1 MKIKSLQFYDYRV
14 FYSTKEEDK
23 KDYLI
28 EVDAKNLLFYGE
40 NGSGKTSLYKGLK
53 DVVHQIDYEKH
64 FQSILLDD
72 GFIEI
77 VFDDESIERV
87 TAAGV
92 KASKA
97 ELINI
102 SKLNG
107 FLSYKELLRTHFNED
122 DEINFF
128 DLIVNNILKEHTLGT
143 LGKLQTAWENLLAKD
158 LENEKTEIERSVDV
172 QITADEAREQI
183 EKLYAD
189 YDVEVTKFSDELAV
203 LLNTINTDIKEIIT
217 YFHQGI
223 EIELELTPITSANFS
238 NPELKANVKYAATG
252 LSSFHLFLNEAKLS
266 AIAISIYLTA
276 LKSNPTQN
284 AIKFLFLDDVF
295 LGLDLS
301 NRLPLIDIL
310 KERFSEWQ
318 IFLTTYDRH
327 WFEVAKQHLNADWKA
342 IEMYATSLEGKLFD
356 KPLIIQSNDYFVKA
370 QNYFN
375 AGDYPASLNY
385 LRKELEKQ
393 IATRLP
399 EESTRHYEG
408 RLHQLVHLWDLLVE
422 RYNRNNQGQLITEK
436 IKNEL
441 QLVRFSLL
449 NPQSHDNLSSPVY
462 KYELQRAI
470 DLVKEIQAIPIIR
483 GVTLLAT
490 GMDLFFKHPDLNYT
504 LTLELLEDWQ
514 IDIVGSVKTHSYP
527 NCKLKH
533 WQFGDSD
540 YYKTHNNTS
549 GTKPEKLPEGKLNT
563 IRNNLIGQALLQPLT
578 EESFN
583 ANTTFEKIWTVKE
596 LIEKS
601 DNPKKDNWFCRI
613 FRK

>member
-23 KDYLI
+23 KDYFI
-28 EVDAKNLLFYGE
+28 AVDAKNLLLYGE

-64 FQSILLDD
+64 FQSLLLDD

-77 VFDDESIERV
+77 IFDDGSVEKV

-102 SKLNG
+102 SKLNS
-107 FLSYKELLRTHFNED
+107 FLSYKELLRTHFNEN

-128 DLIVNNILKEHTLGT
+128 ELIVNNILKEHTLGT
-143 LGKLQTAWENLLAKD
+143 LGQLQTAWEKLLKKD
-158 LENEKTEIERSVDV
+158 LENEKTEIEKSVDV

-189 YDVEVTKFSDELAV
+189 YDVEVTRFSDELTV
-203 LLNTINTDIKEIIT
+203 LLNTINTDIKEIIA

-223 EIELELTPITSANFS
+223 EIEFALTPITSANFS
-238 NPELKANVKYAATG
+238 SPELKANVKYAATG

-295 LGLDLS
+295 LGLELS
-301 NRLPLIDIL
+301 NRLPLLDIL
-310 KERFSEWQ
+310 KDKFSDWQ

-327 WFEVAKQHLNADWKA
+327 WFEVAKQHLNNDWKA
-342 IEMYATSLEGKLFD
+342 IEMYATSIEGELFD
-356 KPLIIQSNDYFVKA
+356 KPLIIQSDDYFVKA
-370 QNYFN
+370 QNYFS

-393 IATRLP
+393 ITARLP

-408 RLHQLVHLWDLLVE
+408 RPHQLVHLWELLVE
-422 RYNRNNQGQLITEK
+422 RYNRNEQGELITAK

-441 QLVRFSLL
+441 KVVRFSLL

-470 DLVKEIQAIPIIR
+470 DLIKDIQAIPIIK
-483 GVTLLAT
+483 GITLLAA
-490 GMDLFFKHPDLNYT
+490 GMELFFKHPDMNYT
-504 LTLELLEDWQ
+504 LTLELLEDWK
-514 IDIVGSVKTHSYP
+514 IDVIGSIKTHNYP

-549 GTKPEKLPEGKLNT
+549 GNKPEKLPEGKLNT
-563 IRNNLIGQALLQPLT
+563 VRNNLIGQALLQPLT

>member
-1 MKIKSLQFYDYRV
+1 
-14 FYSTKEEDK
+14 
-23 KDYLI
+23 
-28 EVDAKNLLFYGE
+28 
-40 NGSGKTSLYKGLK
+40 
-53 DVVHQIDYEKH
+53 
-64 FQSILLDD
+64 
-72 GFIEI
+72 
-77 VFDDESIERV
+77 
-87 TAAGV
+87 
-92 KASKA
+92 
-97 ELINI
+97 
-102 SKLNG
+102 
-107 FLSYKELLRTHFNED
+107 
-122 DEINFF
+122 
-128 DLIVNNILKEHTLGT
+128 
-143 LGKLQTAWENLLAKD
+143 
-158 LENEKTEIERSVDV
+158 
-172 QITADEAREQI
+172 
-183 EKLYAD
+183 
-189 YDVEVTKFSDELAV
+189 
-203 LLNTINTDIKEIIT
+203 
-217 YFHQGI
+217 
-223 EIELELTPITSANFS
+223 
-238 NPELKANVKYAATG
+238 
-252 LSSFHLFLNEAKLS
+252 
-266 AIAISIYLTA
+266 
-276 LKSNPTQN
+276 
-284 AIKFLFLDDVF
+284 
-295 LGLDLS
+295 
-301 NRLPLIDIL
+301 
-310 KERFSEWQ
+310 
-318 IFLTTYDRH
+318 
-327 WFEVAKQHLNADWKA
+327 
-342 IEMYATSLEGKLFD
+342 MYATSLEGKLFD

-393 IATRLP
+393 ITTRLP

-408 RLHQLVHLWDLLVE
+408 RPHQLVHLWDLLVE